1 MAEVEDRVSGVLIGL
16 VAGDRNGGPTQMAI
30 RLAESLQALDKFD
43 IEDVGRRYL
52 SWWREGAFDTG
63 PTTARVFELVNSG
76 ASFQEGSARV
86 HEESGGFTAGCN
98 PAHRSAPLS
107 MLAARSD
114 DTLHQAAMAEASLT
128 HGHPLAGDVAAAV
141 VRLCRILIRGVEWRA
156 ARNEACAGRLAETQA
171 VLLGLTPET
180 PKSGGFAPDVLAAA
194 IYFLDGSESFRYALQ
209 NATEFAGPANYC
221 PVLVGTIGGA
231 RWGRARISD
240 DLVRRATPFLRRVR
254 RVTDSLATG
263 WYRVE
268 TPRIDA

>member
-86 HEESGGFTAGCN
+86 HEESGGFTAVCN

-180 PKSGGFAPDVLAAA
+180 PQERWVRAGRP
-194 IYFLDGSESFRYALQ
+194 GSCDLLPGWLRIVPRRSSECDRIRGSSELLPC
-209 NATEFAGPANYC
+209 AGRDH
-221 PVLVGTIGGA
+221 GGA